1 MSRKPYQERTEAR
14 ELLMQMLFQM
24 EVQQNFS
31 EKAKDAYMNTYVD
44 KSSDKKYFERLYS
57 NVVANKDAIDEK
69 IKEFSKNWS
78 FNRISKVDLSIMRL
92 AIAEILYEEKL
103 PASVSI
109 NEAVEL
115 AKRFGGKN
123 SGKFINGIL
132 GEVARSINI
141 ENAEK

>member
-1 MSRKPYQERTEAR
+1 MSRKPYQERSEAR
-14 ELLMQMLFQM
+14 ELLMQLLFQM

-31 EKAKDAYMNTYVD
+31 EKEKDLYVKTYVD
-44 KSSDKKYFERLYS
+44 NNTDKKYFEKTYA
-57 NVVANKDAIDEK
+57 NVVANKDEIDKK

-92 AIAEILYEEKL
+92 AIAEVLYDEGI

-115 AKRFGGKN
+115 AKTFGGQN

-132 GEVARSINI
+132 GEVARSIDK
-141 ENAEK
+141 ED